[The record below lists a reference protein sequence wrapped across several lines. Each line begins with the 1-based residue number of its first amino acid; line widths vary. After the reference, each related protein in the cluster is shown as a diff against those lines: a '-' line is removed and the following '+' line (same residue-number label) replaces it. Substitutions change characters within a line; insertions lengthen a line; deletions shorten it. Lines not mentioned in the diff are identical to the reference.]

1 MAWREIIYQYDGSF
15 EGLLCCVFES
25 YTKKERP
32 TAILRDGD
40 DEPSLFEIRAVTTDR
55 PHAQRIYRS
64 LYKRSPEVGPFLR
77 RAFLTCLPDKEMAIY
92 RFIVKFY
99 REGAPL
105 LSRLSDDTY
114 LPLLKAVRQLSGE
127 VEQFRGF
134 TRFSDFDGVLGAEI
148 EPKNRVLPVLRR
160 HFCERYHNETFFL
173 YDRTHREALL
183 YSGGVSRIVPLNH
196 FEMAQPDEV
205 EAGYRR
211 LWRRFYD
218 TVAIEARKN
227 EKLRMTHMPKRYWGT
242 MTEFQ
247 DESYFKARPKETPSA
262 SPAPRYLHLRHAQKA
277 RRLLLR
283 QPLKK
288 AQQDRH
294 FFALG
299 ELVDGLAQCDALN
312 EPVLGRLTA
321 QHPFKRQAVARFALQ
336 AVRRSDR
343 QLTLRDL
350 LGIESRLL
358 RKLGERRF
366 APECIFELFA
376 RGEDRRRLLTHA
388 AAHLDCAVIAQ
399 KASNFARNLRHSVG

>member
-55 PHAQRIYRS
+55 AHAQRIYRS

-105 LSRLSDDTY
+105 LSRLGDETY
-114 LPLLKAVRQLSGE
+114 LPLLRAVRHLSNE

-148 EPKNRVLPVLRR
+148 APKNRVLPMLRR
-160 HFCERYHNETFFL
+160 HFCERYHSEAFFL
-173 YDRTHREALL
+173 YDCTHREALL
-183 YSGGVSRIVPLNH
+183 YSGGVSRIVPLEH
-196 FEMAQPDEV
+196 FEMAQPDEE
-205 EAGYRR
+205 EAGYCR

-218 TVAIEARKN
+218 TIAIEARRN
-227 EKLRMTHMPKRYWGT
+227 EKLRMTHMPKRYWDT

-247 DESYFKARPKETPSA
+247 DEPSFTPRPKAPDTA
-262 SPAPRYLHLRHAQKA
+262 SQSPGAPDAIPAPATR
-277 RRLLLR
+277 
-283 QPLKK
+283 
-288 AQQDRH
+288 
-294 FFALG
+294 
-299 ELVDGLAQCDALN
+299 
-312 EPVLGRLTA
+312 
-321 QHPFKRQAVARFALQ
+321 
-336 AVRRSDR
+336 
-343 QLTLRDL
+343 
-350 LGIESRLL
+350 
-358 RKLGERRF
+358 
-366 APECIFELFA
+366 PECA
-376 RGEDRRRLLTHA
+376 PPA
-388 AAHLDCAVIAQ
+388 AA
-399 KASNFARNLRHSVG
+399 SSP

>member
-1 MAWREIIYQYDGSF
+1 
-15 EGLLCCVFES
+15 
-25 YTKKERP
+25 
-32 TAILRDGD
+32 
-40 DEPSLFEIRAVTTDR
+40 
-55 PHAQRIYRS
+55 
-64 LYKRSPEVGPFLR
+64 
-77 RAFLTCLPDKEMAIY
+77 MAIY

-227 EKLRMTHMPKRYWGT
+227 EKLRMTHMPKRYWGM

-262 SPAPRYLHLRHAQKA
+262 SPAP
-277 RRLLLR
+277 
-283 QPLKK
+283 
-288 AQQDRH
+288 
-294 FFALG
+294 G
-299 ELVDGLAQCDALN
+299 
-312 EPVLGRLTA
+312 
-321 QHPFKRQAVARFALQ
+321 
-336 AVRRSDR
+336 
-343 QLTLRDL
+343 
-350 LGIESRLL
+350 
-358 RKLGERRF
+358 
-366 APECIFELFA
+366 AP
-376 RGEDRRRLLTHA
+376 A
-388 AAHLDCAVIAQ
+388 AIPAPATRPEGTPPAP
-399 KASNFARNLRHSVG
+399 ASAP

>member
-55 PHAQRIYRS
+55 AHAQRIYRS

-148 EPKNRVLPVLRR
+148 EPKNRVLPLLRG
-160 HFCERYHNETFFL
+160 HFCQRYANEQFFI
-173 YDRTHREALL
+173 YDRTHRELLL
-183 YSGGVSRIVPLNH
+183 YANGRSRITQIENFKPVLPG
-196 FEMAQPDEV
+196 EDEL
-205 EAGYRR
+205 YFRS
-211 LWRRFYD
+211 LWKQFFQS
-218 TVAIEARKN
+218 VAIREREN
-227 EKLRMTHMPKRYWGT
+227 PRCQNTFMPKRYRGT
-242 MTEFQ
+242 MTEFLPLEYEKGQ
-247 DESYFKARPKETPSA
+247 GALANLPGA
-262 SPAPRYLHLRHAQKA
+262 S
-277 RRLLLR
+277 
-283 QPLKK
+283 
-288 AQQDRH
+288 
-294 FFALG
+294 G
-299 ELVDGLAQCDALN
+299 TDG
-312 EPVLGRLTA
+312 
-321 QHPFKRQAVARFALQ
+321 
-336 AVRRSDR
+336 
-343 QLTLRDL
+343 
-350 LGIESRLL
+350 
-358 RKLGERRF
+358 
-366 APECIFELFA
+366 
-376 RGEDRRRLLTHA
+376 
-388 AAHLDCAVIAQ
+388 
-399 KASNFARNLRHSVG
+399 

>member
-55 PHAQRIYRS
+55 AHAQRIYRS

-160 HFCERYHNETFFL
+160 HFCERYHNGRFSSTTA
-173 YDRTHREALL
+173 RT
-183 YSGGVSRIVPLNH
+183 
-196 FEMAQPDEV
+196 
-205 EAGYRR
+205 
-211 LWRRFYD
+211 
-218 TVAIEARKN
+218 
-227 EKLRMTHMPKRYWGT
+227 
-242 MTEFQ
+242 
-247 DESYFKARPKETPSA
+247 
-262 SPAPRYLHLRHAQKA
+262 A
-277 RRLLLR
+277 RRCSIAAACR
-283 QPLKK
+283 ASCRSITLKW
-288 AQQDRH
+288 
-294 FFALG
+294 
-299 ELVDGLAQCDALN
+299 
-312 EPVLGRLTA
+312 
-321 QHPFKRQAVARFALQ
+321 
-336 AVRRSDR
+336 RSR
-343 QLTLRDL
+343 T
-350 LGIESRLL
+350 
-358 RKLGERRF
+358 
-366 APECIFELFA
+366 
-376 RGEDRRRLLTHA
+376 RRRL
-388 AAHLDCAVIAQ
+388 VIAVSGAAFTTPSPSRRA
-399 KASNFARNLRHSVG
+399 KMKSFA

>member
-55 PHAQRIYRS
+55 AHAQRIYRS

-196 FEMAQPDEV
+196 FEMAPKAETITRRVAQLRRIGR
-205 EAGYRR
+205 AGA
-211 LWRRFYD
+211 YD
-218 TVAIEARKN
+218 GAMAWCREN
-227 EKLRMTHMPKRYWGT
+227 G
-242 MTEFQ
+242 
-247 DESYFKARPKETPSA
+247 
-262 SPAPRYLHLRHAQKA
+262 
-277 RRLLLR
+277 
-283 QPLKK
+283 
-288 AQQDRH
+288 
-294 FFALG
+294 
-299 ELVDGLAQCDALN
+299 LVS
-312 EPVLGRLTA
+312 E
-321 QHPFKRQAVARFALQ
+321 
-336 AVRRSDR
+336 
-343 QLTLRDL
+343 
-350 LGIESRLL
+350 
-358 RKLGERRF
+358 
-366 APECIFELFA
+366 
-376 RGEDRRRLLTHA
+376 
-388 AAHLDCAVIAQ
+388 AAHPADHVTALPEAWFVPTDSFTRRDVYAA
-399 KASNFARNLRHSVG
+399 FRMDRL

>member
-55 PHAQRIYRS
+55 AHAQRIYRS

-148 EPKNRVLPVLRR
+148 EPKNRVLPLLRG
-160 HFCERYHNETFFL
+160 HFCQRYANEQFFI
-173 YDRTHREALL
+173 YDRTHRELLL
-183 YSGGVSRIVPLNH
+183 YANGRSRITQIEN
-196 FEMAQPDEV
+196 FQPVLPGEDEL
-205 EAGYRR
+205 YFRS
-211 LWRRFYD
+211 LWKQFFQS
-218 TVAIEARKN
+218 VAIREREN
-227 EKLRMTHMPKRYWGT
+227 PRCQNTFMPKRYRGT
-242 MTEFQ
+242 MTEFLPL
-247 DESYFKARPKETPSA
+247 EYEKEQGA
-262 SPAPRYLHLRHAQKA
+262 SPKLPGAS
-277 RRLLLR
+277 
-283 QPLKK
+283 
-288 AQQDRH
+288 
-294 FFALG
+294 G
-299 ELVDGLAQCDALN
+299 TDG
-312 EPVLGRLTA
+312 
-321 QHPFKRQAVARFALQ
+321 
-336 AVRRSDR
+336 
-343 QLTLRDL
+343 
-350 LGIESRLL
+350 
-358 RKLGERRF
+358 
-366 APECIFELFA
+366 
-376 RGEDRRRLLTHA
+376 
-388 AAHLDCAVIAQ
+388 
-399 KASNFARNLRHSVG
+399 

>member
-40 DEPSLFEIRAVTTDR
+40 DEPSLFEIRAVMTDR
-55 PHAQRIYRS
+55 AHAQRIYRS

-114 LPLLKAVRQLSGE
+114 LPLLKAV
-127 VEQFRGF
+127 
-134 TRFSDFDGVLGAEI
+134 
-148 EPKNRVLPVLRR
+148 
-160 HFCERYHNETFFL
+160 
-173 YDRTHREALL
+173 
-183 YSGGVSRIVPLNH
+183 PL
-196 FEMAQPDEV
+196 E
-205 EAGYRR
+205 
-211 LWRRFYD
+211 
-218 TVAIEARKN
+218 
-227 EKLRMTHMPKRYWGT
+227 
-242 MTEFQ
+242 
-247 DESYFKARPKETPSA
+247 
-262 SPAPRYLHLRHAQKA
+262 
-277 RRLLLR
+277 
-283 QPLKK
+283 K

-294 FFALG
+294 FLALR
-299 ELVDGLAQCDALN
+299 ELVDGFAQRDALN
-312 EPVLGRLTA
+312 EPVLWRFA
-321 QHPFKRQAVARFALQ
+321 AEHPLERQAVARFALQ

-358 RKLGERRF
+358 RKLGERWF

-399 KASNFARNLRHSVG
+399 KASNFARDLRHSVG

>member
-55 PHAQRIYRS
+55 AHAQRIYRS

-99 REGAPL
+99 REGTPL

-173 YDRTHREALL
+173 YDRTHREALF
-183 YSGGVSRIVPLNH
+183 YAGGHSAIVPLEE
-196 FEMAQPDEV
+196 FVMAPPDET
-205 EAGYRR
+205 EKRYRR
-211 LWRRFYD
+211 LWRCFYD
-218 TVAIEARKN
+218 TIAIREREN
-227 EKLRMTHMPKRYWGT
+227 PKLRMSHMPKRFWPLL
-242 MTEFQ
+242 TELQSDPDAIPPSPSPCAAFAAPGAPAAIPAPATRQ
-247 DESYFKARPKETPSA
+247 APAPSA
-262 SPAPRYLHLRHAQKA
+262 PA
-277 RRLLLR
+277 
-283 QPLKK
+283 
-288 AQQDRH
+288 
-294 FFALG
+294 
-299 ELVDGLAQCDALN
+299 
-312 EPVLGRLTA
+312 
-321 QHPFKRQAVARFALQ
+321 
-336 AVRRSDR
+336 S
-343 QLTLRDL
+343 
-350 LGIESRLL
+350 
-358 RKLGERRF
+358 
-366 APECIFELFA
+366 AP
-376 RGEDRRRLLTHA
+376 
-388 AAHLDCAVIAQ
+388 
-399 KASNFARNLRHSVG
+399 

>member
-55 PHAQRIYRS
+55 AHAQRIYRS

-148 EPKNRVLPVLRR
+148 EPKNRVLPLLRG
-160 HFCERYHNETFFL
+160 HFCQRYANEQFFI
-173 YDRTHREALL
+173 YDRTHRELLL
-183 YSGGVSRIVPLNH
+183 YANGRSRITQIEN
-196 FEMAQPDEV
+196 FQPVLPGEDEL
-205 EAGYRR
+205 YFRS
-211 LWRRFYD
+211 LWKQFFQS
-218 TVAIEARKN
+218 VAIREREN
-227 EKLRMTHMPKRYWGT
+227 PRCQNTFMPKRYRGT
-242 MTEFQ
+242 MTEFLPL
-247 DESYFKARPKETPSA
+247 EYEKEQGALPNLPGA
-262 SPAPRYLHLRHAQKA
+262 S
-277 RRLLLR
+277 
-283 QPLKK
+283 
-288 AQQDRH
+288 
-294 FFALG
+294 G
-299 ELVDGLAQCDALN
+299 TDG
-312 EPVLGRLTA
+312 
-321 QHPFKRQAVARFALQ
+321 
-336 AVRRSDR
+336 
-343 QLTLRDL
+343 
-350 LGIESRLL
+350 
-358 RKLGERRF
+358 
-366 APECIFELFA
+366 
-376 RGEDRRRLLTHA
+376 
-388 AAHLDCAVIAQ
+388 
-399 KASNFARNLRHSVG
+399 

>member
-55 PHAQRIYRS
+55 AHAQRIYRS

-183 YSGGVSRIVPLNH
+183 YSGGAHRA
-196 FEMAQPDEV
+196 AQS
-205 EAGYRR
+205 
-211 LWRRFYD
+211 L
-218 TVAIEARKN
+218 
-227 EKLRMTHMPKRYWGT
+227 
-242 MTEFQ
+242 
-247 DESYFKARPKETPSA
+247 
-262 SPAPRYLHLRHAQKA
+262 
-277 RRLLLR
+277 
-283 QPLKK
+283 
-288 AQQDRH
+288 
-294 FFALG
+294 
-299 ELVDGLAQCDALN
+299 
-312 EPVLGRLTA
+312 
-321 QHPFKRQAVARFALQ
+321 
-336 AVRRSDR
+336 
-343 QLTLRDL
+343 
-350 LGIESRLL
+350 
-358 RKLGERRF
+358 
-366 APECIFELFA
+366 
-376 RGEDRRRLLTHA
+376 
-388 AAHLDCAVIAQ
+388 
-399 KASNFARNLRHSVG
+399 

>member
-55 PHAQRIYRS
+55 AHAQRIYRS

-99 REGAPL
+99 REGTPL

-196 FEMAQPDEV
+196 FEMAQPD
-205 EAGYRR
+205 
-211 LWRRFYD
+211 
-218 TVAIEARKN
+218 
-227 EKLRMTHMPKRYWGT
+227 
-242 MTEFQ
+242 
-247 DESYFKARPKETPSA
+247 
-262 SPAPRYLHLRHAQKA
+262 AQKA

-283 QPLKK
+283 QPLEK

-294 FFALG
+294 FLALR
-299 ELVDGLAQCDALN
+299 ELVDGFAQRDALN
-312 EPVLGRLTA
+312 EPVLWRLTA
-321 QHPFKRQAVARFALQ
+321 EHPLERQAVARFALQ

-366 APECIFELFA
+366 VPECIFELFA

-388 AAHLDCAVIAQ
+388 AAHLDCTVIAQ
-399 KASNFARNLRHSVG
+399 KASNFARDLRHSVG

>member
-55 PHAQRIYRS
+55 AHAQRIYRS
-64 LYKRSPEVGPFLR
+64 LY
-77 RAFLTCLPDKEMAIY
+77 
-92 RFIVKFY
+92 
-99 REGAPL
+99 
-105 LSRLSDDTY
+105 
-114 LPLLKAVRQLSGE
+114 KAVRQLSGE

-227 EKLRMTHMPKRYWGT
+227 EKLRMTHMPKRYWGM

-262 SPAPRYLHLRHAQKA
+262 SPAP
-277 RRLLLR
+277 
-283 QPLKK
+283 
-288 AQQDRH
+288 
-294 FFALG
+294 G
-299 ELVDGLAQCDALN
+299 
-312 EPVLGRLTA
+312 
-321 QHPFKRQAVARFALQ
+321 
-336 AVRRSDR
+336 
-343 QLTLRDL
+343 
-350 LGIESRLL
+350 
-358 RKLGERRF
+358 
-366 APECIFELFA
+366 AP
-376 RGEDRRRLLTHA
+376 A
-388 AAHLDCAVIAQ
+388 AIPAPATRPEGTPPAP
-399 KASNFARNLRHSVG
+399 ASAP

>member
-55 PHAQRIYRS
+55 AHAQRIYRS

-183 YSGGVSRIVPLNH
+183 Y
-196 FEMAQPDEV
+196 
-205 EAGYRR
+205 RR

-227 EKLRMTHMPKRYWGT
+227 EKLRMTHMPKRYWGM

-262 SPAPRYLHLRHAQKA
+262 SPAP
-277 RRLLLR
+277 
-283 QPLKK
+283 
-288 AQQDRH
+288 
-294 FFALG
+294 G
-299 ELVDGLAQCDALN
+299 
-312 EPVLGRLTA
+312 
-321 QHPFKRQAVARFALQ
+321 
-336 AVRRSDR
+336 
-343 QLTLRDL
+343 
-350 LGIESRLL
+350 
-358 RKLGERRF
+358 
-366 APECIFELFA
+366 AP
-376 RGEDRRRLLTHA
+376 A
-388 AAHLDCAVIAQ
+388 AIPAPATRPEGAPPAP
-399 KASNFARNLRHSVG
+399 ASAP

>member
-55 PHAQRIYRS
+55 AHAQRIYRS
-64 LYKRSPEVGPFLR
+64 LYKRSPEVGPF
-77 RAFLTCLPDKEMAIY
+77 
-92 RFIVKFY
+92 
-99 REGAPL
+99 
-105 LSRLSDDTY
+105 
-114 LPLLKAVRQLSGE
+114 
-127 VEQFRGF
+127 
-134 TRFSDFDGVLGAEI
+134 
-148 EPKNRVLPVLRR
+148 LRR

-227 EKLRMTHMPKRYWGT
+227 EKLRMTHMPKRYWGM

-262 SPAPRYLHLRHAQKA
+262 SPAP
-277 RRLLLR
+277 
-283 QPLKK
+283 
-288 AQQDRH
+288 
-294 FFALG
+294 G
-299 ELVDGLAQCDALN
+299 
-312 EPVLGRLTA
+312 
-321 QHPFKRQAVARFALQ
+321 
-336 AVRRSDR
+336 
-343 QLTLRDL
+343 
-350 LGIESRLL
+350 
-358 RKLGERRF
+358 
-366 APECIFELFA
+366 AP
-376 RGEDRRRLLTHA
+376 A
-388 AAHLDCAVIAQ
+388 AIPAPATRPEGAPPAP
-399 KASNFARNLRHSVG
+399 ASAP